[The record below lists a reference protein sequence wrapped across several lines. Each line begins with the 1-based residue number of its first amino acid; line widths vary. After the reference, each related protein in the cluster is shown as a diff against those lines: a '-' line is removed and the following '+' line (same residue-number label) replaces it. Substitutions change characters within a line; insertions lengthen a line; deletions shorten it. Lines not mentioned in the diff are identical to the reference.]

1 MPRFGLANG
10 QLCPDTPFLSNGRQ
24 WPMTSLTTAAPAT
37 RTVSVIRSPPGSQ
50 LQRDRAFL
58 RMSLASFMQD
68 ADAHH
73 RRRRIRSPSVPR
85 FPATLP
91 RGGSSASS
99 SDQDAGD
106 GDYKEPSAGNTPRR
120 RSATSSRA
128 VSPAAPRKQAFRKSK
143 SPASPSSSRASKQ
156 DDSDDSSGE
165 QSSAPC
171 LSDSN
176 RGEQL
181 ATPNAGKQ
189 AGAKRKRAPSTRY
202 SENKQ
207 LPSWK
212 SDQPTGVLR
221 APAKPMVQ
229 PQLAAPSAEPALK
242 IIHGDNDWMQGRGPQ
257 GLITLGWIMPVKGKP
272 KPLGHWT
279 EKVLRITQ
287 RCPLAGLK
295 ADLVANQGSVREKAI
310 LGNGVVHVCFHPKD
324 PNDATKG
331 VCGWTW
337 STPVKPTKSQTKRL
351 GMNVNLAFG

>member
-1 MPRFGLANG
+1 MPTIAGEELNRRLCRDSQRSFHVVAAPPQAAPTQAVTKTPAMATTKSRALAIHRG
-10 QLCPDTPFLSNGRQ
+10 D
-24 WPMTSLTTAAPAT
+24 TAAP
-37 RTVSVIRSPPGSQ
+37 RQ
-50 LQRDRAFL
+50 
-58 RMSLASFMQD
+58 
-68 ADAHH
+68 
-73 RRRRIRSPSVPR
+73 
-85 FPATLP
+85 
-91 RGGSSASS
+91 
-99 SDQDAGD
+99 
-106 GDYKEPSAGNTPRR
+106 
-120 RSATSSRA
+120 
-128 VSPAAPRKQAFRKSK
+128 QALRKSK

-189 AGAKRKRAPSTRY
+189 AGCKRKRAPSTRY

-242 IIHGDNDWMQGRGPQ
+242 LVHGDNDWMQGRGPQ

-272 KPLGHWT
+272 SRWVIGP
-279 EKVLRITQ
+279 R
-287 RCPLAGLK
+287 RFF
-295 ADLVANQGSVREKAI
+295 GSHRGAPW
-310 LGNGVVHVCFHPKD
+310 LC
-324 PNDATKG
+324 
-331 VCGWTW
+331 
-337 STPVKPTKSQTKRL
+337 
-351 GMNVNLAFG
+351 

>member
-1 MPRFGLANG
+1 M
-10 QLCPDTPFLSNGRQ
+10 
-24 WPMTSLTTAAPAT
+24 
-37 RTVSVIRSPPGSQ
+37 
-50 LQRDRAFL
+50 
-58 RMSLASFMQD
+58 
-68 ADAHH
+68 
-73 RRRRIRSPSVPR
+73 
-85 FPATLP
+85 
-91 RGGSSASS
+91 
-99 SDQDAGD
+99 
-106 GDYKEPSAGNTPRR
+106 
-120 RSATSSRA
+120 
-128 VSPAAPRKQAFRKSK
+128 
-143 SPASPSSSRASKQ
+143 
-156 DDSDDSSGE
+156 
-165 QSSAPC
+165 
-171 LSDSN
+171 
-176 RGEQL
+176 
-181 ATPNAGKQ
+181 
-189 AGAKRKRAPSTRY
+189 
-202 SENKQ
+202 Q

-287 RCPLAGLK
+287 RRPLAGLK

-324 PNDATKG
+324 PNDAIKG